1 MHAVHLR
8 NMLSCKGRTHREE
21 QGEESEEFEELFD
34 NGISH
39 IEGGTASGFFA
50 VEDVVSWCCALIIS
64 LVPRHLEDPWAPWV
78 RGYSITVYAWPSSP
92 V

>member
-8 NMLSCKGRTHREE
+8 NMLGCKGRSHREE

-50 VEDVVSWCCALIIS
+50 VEDVVS
-64 LVPRHLEDPWAPWV
+64 
-78 RGYSITVYAWPSSP
+78 
-92 V
+92 